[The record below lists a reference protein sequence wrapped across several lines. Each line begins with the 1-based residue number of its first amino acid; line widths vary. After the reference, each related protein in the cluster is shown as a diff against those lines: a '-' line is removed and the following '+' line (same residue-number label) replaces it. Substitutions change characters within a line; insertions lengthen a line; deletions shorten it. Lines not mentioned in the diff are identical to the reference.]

1 MTRTRLELLQWF
13 GLLAG
18 GAAWA
23 VHLVFGYGMTLVD
36 CSAGSRAWGVSR
48 GVYELPL
55 TVGALAVAVLA
66 ETAAAVVYRQVR
78 QVHYDAPGPRGRLH
92 FFAVAAL
99 VGNVL
104 FATAIVLEGIG
115 VFAGAACRQS

>member
-23 VHLVFGYGMTLVD
+23 AYLVFGYGMMLVD
-36 CSAGSRAWGVSR
+36 CSPGSRAWGASR
-48 GVYELPL
+48 GAYELPFML
-55 TVGALAVAVLA
+55 AALAIAVAA
-66 ETAAAVVYRQVR
+66 EAAAAVLYREVR
-78 QVHYDAPGPRGRLH
+78 RVHYDAPGPRGRLH

-104 FATAIVLEGIG
+104 FATAIVLMGIG